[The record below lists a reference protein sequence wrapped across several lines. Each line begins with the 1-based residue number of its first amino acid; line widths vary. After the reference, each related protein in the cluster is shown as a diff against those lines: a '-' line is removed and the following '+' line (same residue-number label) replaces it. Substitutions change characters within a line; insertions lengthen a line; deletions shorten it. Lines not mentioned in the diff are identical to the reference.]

1 MTDFRFSPLTK
12 GTIHFNVLGV
22 FYLGIRQL
30 YQNTAVPVF
39 SPLFFTLKN
48 SHYQPVQLVTRYQKP
63 GLVFHLR
70 EKWIQITGCHGNY
83 LGSFPVSIVKPPKK
97 KNFSSIRWK
106 LMNTCCCILKR
117 IQLNKKVIIFFDQ
130 GFPPTP
136 RNIGRSVSLKWE
148 GKSI

>member
-1 MTDFRFSPLTK
+1 MIDFRFSPLTK

-70 EKWIQITGCHGNY
+70 ENWIQMTGCHGNCISGHF
-83 LGSFPVSIVKPPKK
+83 LFQLFSHKK
-97 KNFSSIRWK
+97 KKFSSIRWK
-106 LMNTCCCILKR
+106 LMNTCCCVLKS

-136 RNIGRSVSLKWE
+136 RNTGRSVSLKWE